1 MNAFIDSPKLIV
13 NGFGAWQ
20 GTLGEAFRLNRDRMA
35 SHLAFLCTSWDVD
48 TGSSPLARGLH
59 PAISRQPRR
68 LRIIP
73 ARAGF
78 TRPAF
83 TRANTAPDHP
93 RSRGVYTAGG
103 GGASDPGGSSPLA
116 RGLRFVQVAAGGL
129 HLDHPR
135 SRGVYRRTCQT
146 SRPTPGSSPL
156 ARGLP
161 LRGCRSRSE
170 GGAPM
175 LCVKRRWARAVAAWP
190 GRLPGLVCAG
200 SRRG

>member
-1 MNAFIDSPKLIV
+1 MQEAPQHEKIAVLKMNAFIDSPKLIV

-20 GTLGEAFRLNRDRMA
+20 GTLGEAFRLNKDRMA

-93 RSRGVYTAGG
+93 RSRGVYVEPRTEKVRGTGSSPLARGLQSCDPVYTPLSGIIPARAG
-103 GGASDPGGSSPLA
+103 STPYDDPGNCFWQDHPRSRGVYARLPLVVSGMRGSSPLA
-116 RGLRFVQVAAGGL
+116 RGLR
-129 HLDHPR
+129 
-135 SRGVYRRTCQT
+135 RRD
-146 SRPTPGSSPL
+146 
-156 ARGLP
+156 
-161 LRGCRSRSE
+161 
-170 GGAPM
+170 
-175 LCVKRRWARAVAAWP
+175 
-190 GRLPGLVCAG
+190 
-200 SRRG
+200 

>member
-1 MNAFIDSPKLIV
+1 MQEAPQHEKKIAVLKMNAFIDSPKLIV

-78 TRPAF
+78 TLPSLQHPPHRQ
-83 TRANTAPDHP
+83 DHP
-93 RSRGVYTAGG
+93 RSRGVYDV
-103 GGASDPGGSSPLA
+103 GAPHQRA
-116 RGLRFVQVAAGGL
+116 RI
-129 HLDHPR
+129 
-135 SRGVYRRTCQT
+135 
-146 SRPTPGSSPL
+146 GSSPL

-161 LRGCRSRSE
+161 
-170 GGAPM
+170 
-175 LCVKRRWARAVAAWP
+175 RR
-190 GRLPGLVCAG
+190 
-200 SRRG
+200 